1 MWCGQNSEVAQYR
14 VYENVWRLAFF
25 GFCAVSL
32 NRTASRQRPRPLAA
46 HHGENKLTEK
56 TTAPKARKKQTLT
69 GTPQAPVQRA
79 TAQIPN
85 FDDLPDSAM
94 ARQSQLIRD
103 PKHPTRPSPLPFSAA
118 TLWRKVREGTFPAP
132 TKLGAAIS
140 AWCVGDV
147 RAWIRA
153 QSEAA

>member
-1 MWCGQNSEVAQYR
+1 M
-14 VYENVWRLAFF
+14 
-25 GFCAVSL
+25 
-32 NRTASRQRPRPLAA
+32 
-46 HHGENKLTEK
+46 
-56 TTAPKARKKQTLT
+56 TTATLAPKGRKKQTLT
-69 GTPQAPVQRA
+69 GTSQVTVQRA

-118 TLWRKVREGTFPAP
+118 TLWRKVRDGEFPAP
-132 TKLGAAIS
+132 VKLGPAIS
-140 AWCVGDV
+140 AWRVGDV
-147 RAWIRA
+147 RAWLRA

>member
-1 MWCGQNSEVAQYR
+1 M
-14 VYENVWRLAFF
+14 
-25 GFCAVSL
+25 
-32 NRTASRQRPRPLAA
+32 
-46 HHGENKLTEK
+46 
-56 TTAPKARKKQTLT
+56 TTATLAPKGRKKQTLT
-69 GTPQAPVQRA
+69 GTSQVTVQRA

-118 TLWRKVREGTFPAP
+118 TLWRKVRAQSFPAP

-140 AWCVGDV
+140 AWKVGDV
-147 RAWIRA
+147 RAWLRA